1 MSRGMKIPPPVDRAV
16 LLRRG
21 SAQRIPSGRSARDR
35 VNRLLRE
42 LVEVLLFGR
51 IDRGVGWSP
60 CARRSGH
67 QSVRPTDPR
76 CNFSARRDLHV
87 SRHRPANGCPSPA
100 CANEVPQRGSEAA
113 RPAVDRARVL
123 FGGVRR
129 LMDRCD
135 QLSDCEPSLNA
146 PLSNRHQ
153 APCRRWQTN
162 HRGAGWHWLCQWDRA
177 RKSRRSES
185 SKGDVQSLRRWRRSQ
200 VRAGFHRSKPC
211 DPADTAWCRSKRG
224 QIIELG
230 TILPKRTL
238 QRAGRHRH

>member
-1 MSRGMKIPPPVDRAV
+1 MMTDVQGDEDPSAGRPSRPPATRV
-16 LLRRG
+16 
-21 SAQRIPSGRSARDR
+21 AQRIPSGRSARDR

-42 LVEVLLFGR
+42 LVEVLLFGL

-100 CANEVPQRGSEAA
+100 ARTRCLNEARKL

-162 HRGAGWHWLCQWDRA
+162 HRGAGWHWLCQWDRRGSLA
-177 RKSRRSES
+177 VRNPRKATAVAPPLATES
-185 SKGDVQSLRRWRRSQ
+185 G
-200 VRAGFHRSKPC
+200 
-211 DPADTAWCRSKRG
+211 
-224 QIIELG
+224 
-230 TILPKRTL
+230 
-238 QRAGRHRH
+238 AGRIP